1 MAVLNERDAERKKLE
16 LEECFDNLL
25 GKSYGADNAEIES
38 LASKSAT
45 DFRNTGKMNIYKP
58 TLKGQTPRKVTD
70 GPIKPSQAV
79 VARMP
84 SGNGGRQPET
94 KHGTFMAD
102 Q

>member
-1 MAVLNERDAERKKLE
+1 MAVLNERDAERKKQE
-16 LEECFDNLL
+16 LKECFDDLL

-38 LASKSAT
+38 LASRSAT

-58 TLKGQTPRKVTD
+58 TLKGQTPRKAID
-70 GPIKPSQAV
+70 GPIKPSQEI

-84 SGNGGRQPET
+84 SGNGGRQPST
-94 KHGTFMAD
+94 KHQTFMGD